1 MSPRNRE
8 QYLAEREAAVEAAR
22 ARAAHRYFRAHI
34 TPEVGQILK
43 WVRALRLGEARA
55 HD

>member
-8 QYLAEREAAVEAAR
+8 QYAAECEHRAETAR
-22 ARAAHRYFRAHI
+22 ARAKYRYFRAHI

-43 WVRALRLGEARA
+43 WVRALRLGEEGR
-55 HD
+55 